1 MRKKVVRM
9 RGSKTH
15 GYGSKK
21 KHRGKGSRGGKGL
34 ANIFKHKRVWVK
46 KKRPDLLERNVGFKS
61 LQQRGIRKD
70 RTAINVSDLEA
81 LLKGNGKTATQKG
94 PLEVDLSEHG
104 IGKLLGSGEIRVA
117 VKVRVGSYTAKA
129 EEKIQKA
136 GGQIITDEE

>member
-1 MRKKVVRM
+1 MSSRKVSRM

-46 KKRPDLLERNVGFKS
+46 KKRPDLLERNVGFRS
-61 LQQRGIRKD
+61 LQQKGLKREKV
-70 RTAINVSDLEA
+70 AINVSDLEA
-81 LLKGNGKTATQKG
+81 LLRCK
-94 PLEVDLSEHG
+94 DLKKEINLSDHG
-104 IGKLLGSGEIRVA
+104 IDKLLGSGEIKVA
-117 VKVRVGSYTAKA
+117 VKVRVDSYTAKA

-136 GGQIITDEE
+136 GGQIINNESE

>member
-1 MRKKVVRM
+1 MTRKKVIKM

-61 LQQRGIRKD
+61 LQQRGIRKG
-70 RTAINVSDLEA
+70 RNSINVSDLEV
-81 LLKGNGKTATQKG
+81 LLKGKDLKK
-94 PLEVDLSEHG
+94 EIDLSDHG
-104 IGKLLGSGEIRVA
+104 IDKLLGSGEIGIA
-117 VKVRVGSYTAKA
+117 VKVRVGSFTPKA
-129 EEKIQKA
+129 GEKIQKA
-136 GGQIITDEE
+136 GGQIITDDE